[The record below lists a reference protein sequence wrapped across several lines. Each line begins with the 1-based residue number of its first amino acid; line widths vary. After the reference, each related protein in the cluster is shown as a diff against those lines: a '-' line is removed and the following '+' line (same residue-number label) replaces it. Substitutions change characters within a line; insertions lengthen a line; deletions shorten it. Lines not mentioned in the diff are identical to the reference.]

1 MLLVEKLWHVYLGI
15 TSKLPINSEG
25 LQTLCDETKAI
36 FFQHYKKPCVS
47 QEGSDTWYNCPP
59 SVHRVLDHAKI
70 INDSLP
76 GPPGLFSEEGSESN
90 NKEFRRFRQCFTR
103 KSDRVQ
109 TMEDLFCRLMCKS
122 DPLVLSFDY
131 ASQQKHKNAH
141 DMCDEIRTLLEE
153 PSNDNF
159 SDSVT
164 VFEDL
169 ETNDYMDIDD
179 DFMDVDDEEM

>member
-1 MLLVEKLWHVYLGI
+1 MGYFLKSGANSNSGNTARRCFQSADIFANICKVPVLLVEKLWHVYLAI

-36 FFQHYKKPCVS
+36 FFEHYKKPCVS

-90 NKEFRRFRQCFTR
+90 NKEFRRFRR
-103 KSDRVQ
+103 LRVNPPI
-109 TMEDLFCRLMCKS
+109 TPITPTF
-122 DPLVLSFDY
+122 PN
-131 ASQQKHKNAH
+131 QQNHQN
-141 DMCDEIRTLLEE
+141 
-153 PSNDNF
+153 
-159 SDSVT
+159 
-164 VFEDL
+164 
-169 ETNDYMDIDD
+169 
-179 DFMDVDDEEM
+179 